1 MKVARVYCVECR
13 QKLCQ
18 DCEEDHR
25 TFNVTRG
32 HETVELDNEA
42 FSLQR
47 RVDRMQDDLD
57 HGDGAFTLGQLR
69 VNTVKTGE
77 MN

>member
-1 MKVARVYCVECR
+1 
-13 QKLCQ
+13 
-18 DCEEDHR
+18 
-25 TFNVTRG
+25 
-32 HETVELDNEA
+32 VELDNEA

-77 MN
+77 MNSRSKAFCENIYQSYH